1 MGHHVVDEL
10 LDVAGVALHLVQVGQ
25 LLLLVLQDLEGLL
38 QPVPEGGGLH
48 PELVELLQGAGEALE
63 ELVRVLGDIVVAD
76 LELLPVSLEL
86 VELSSAENI
95 SSSLD
100 QLGNDVDGV
109 VNWPVMVVNILLDLL
124 RKKGI
129 INSIAV

>member
-25 LLLLVLQDLEGLL
+25 LLLLVLEDLEGLL

-48 PELVELLQGAGEALE
+48 AELVELLQGAGETLE
-63 ELVRVLGDIVVAD
+63 EMVRVLGDVVIAD
-76 LELLPVSLEL
+76 LELLPVSLQL
-86 VELSSAENI
+86 VELSSAEDI
-95 SSSLD
+95 SSSLH

-109 VNWPVMVVNILLDLL
+109 VNWPVMVINIVLDLL
-124 RKKGI
+124 RKKR
-129 INSIAV
+129 N

>member
-25 LLLLVLQDLEGLL
+25 LLLLVLEDLEGLL

-48 PELVELLQGAGEALE
+48 PELVELLQGAGETLE
-63 ELVRVLGDIVVAD
+63 ELVRVLGDVVIAD
-76 LELLPVSLEL
+76 LELLPISLQL
-86 VELSSAENI
+86 VEFSSTENI
-95 SSSLD
+95 RSSLD

-109 VNWPVMVVNILLDLL
+109 VNWPVMVINIVLDLL
-124 RKKGI
+124 RKKR
-129 INSIAV
+129 N